1 MYGSPELKQETIK
14 HYGELVMGE
23 ESEGLVDKA
32 VRIKSEVAFS
42 VSAMPVAVK
51 AMGGSVLAGIIEE
64 MCEVMCDMAD
74 RIETLECNADG

>member
-1 MYGSPELKQETIK
+1 MYGSPELKKQTIE
-14 HYGELVMGE
+14 HYGELVMSE

-32 VRIKSEVAFS
+32 VRIQREVEFS
-42 VSAMPVAVK
+42 VSKMPVAVK

-74 RIETLECNADG
+74 RIETLECNTDG